1 MAKKKT
7 TKVAATAANDAEIV
21 KESILDNLEEGDI
34 LVTQP
39 RQTLDNLEEGVLV
52 TQLRQTRHDLEE
64 GVPVTQLC
72 QTRRDLV
79 YLLFLEKAAGV
90 ICRKYE
96 NLAKAYPGTYH
107 DLSFGEYDDKYMK
120 FSGIYNKIIEKI
132 ENTLI
137 DWEEK
142 EC

>member
-7 TKVAATAANDAEIV
+7 TKVAATATNDAEIV
-21 KESILDNLEEGDI
+21 KESILNNLEEGDI

-39 RQTLDNLEEGVLV
+39 RQTLDNLEEGDILV
-52 TQLRQTRHDLEE
+52 TQPRQARHDLA
-64 GVPVTQLC
+64 
-72 QTRRDLV
+72 

-142 EC
+142 GC

>member
-7 TKVAATAANDAEIV
+7 TKVATTATNDADIV
-21 KESILDNLEEGDI
+21 KEPILDNIEEANI
-34 LVTQP
+34 LIPQS
-39 RQTLDNLEEGVLV
+39 RQTK
-52 TQLRQTRHDLEE
+52 HDLE
-64 GVPVTQLC
+64 
-72 QTRRDLV
+72 

-142 EC
+142 GC

>member
-7 TKVAATAANDAEIV
+7 TKVAATATNDAEIV

-34 LVTQP
+34 LVTEP
-39 RQTLDNLEEGVLV
+39 
-52 TQLRQTRHDLEE
+52 RQTRHDLA
-64 GVPVTQLC
+64 
-72 QTRRDLV
+72 

-142 EC
+142 GC

>member
-7 TKVAATAANDAEIV
+7 TKVAATNDAEIV

-39 RQTLDNLEEGVLV
+39 RQTLDNLEEGALV
-52 TQLRQTRHDLEE
+52 TEPRQTRHDLA
-64 GVPVTQLC
+64 
-72 QTRRDLV
+72 

-142 EC
+142 GC

>member
-7 TKVAATAANDAEIV
+7 TKVAATATNDAEIV

-52 TQLRQTRHDLEE
+52 TEPRQTRHDLA
-64 GVPVTQLC
+64 
-72 QTRRDLV
+72 

-142 EC
+142 GC

>member
-7 TKVAATAANDAEIV
+7 TKVAATATNDADIV
-21 KESILDNLEEGDI
+21 KEPILDNLIVKESILDNKESILDNLEEGVLI
-34 LVTQP
+34 TQP
-39 RQTLDNLEEGVLV
+39 C
-52 TQLRQTRHDLEE
+52 QTRHDLA
-64 GVPVTQLC
+64 
-72 QTRRDLV
+72 

-132 ENTLI
+132 ENALI
-137 DWEEK
+137 DWEE
-142 EC
+142 EGC

>member
-21 KESILDNLEEGDI
+21 KESILDNKESI
-34 LVTQP
+34 
-39 RQTLDNLEEGVLV
+39 LDNLEEGALV
-52 TQLRQTRHDLEE
+52 TEPRQTRHDLA
-64 GVPVTQLC
+64 
-72 QTRRDLV
+72 

-132 ENTLI
+132 ENALI
-137 DWEEK
+137 DWEE
-142 EC
+142 EGC

>member
-7 TKVAATAANDAEIV
+7 TKVAATATNDAEIV

-34 LVTQP
+34 QVTQP

-52 TQLRQTRHDLEE
+52 TEPRQTRHDLA
-64 GVPVTQLC
+64 
-72 QTRRDLV
+72 

>member
-7 TKVAATAANDAEIV
+7 TKVAATATNDAEIV

-39 RQTLDNLEEGVLV
+39 RQTLDNLEEGDILV
-52 TQLRQTRHDLEE
+52 TQPRQARHDLA
-64 GVPVTQLC
+64 
-72 QTRRDLV
+72 

-142 EC
+142 GC

>member
-21 KESILDNLEEGDI
+21 KESILDNMEEGDI

-39 RQTLDNLEEGVLV
+39 RQTLDN
-52 TQLRQTRHDLEE
+52 LEE

>member
-1 MAKKKT
+1 MAQKKT
-7 TKVAATAANDAEIV
+7 TKVAATATNDAEIV

-39 RQTLDNLEEGVLV
+39 RQTLDNLEEGDILV
-52 TQLRQTRHDLEE
+52 TQPRQARHDLA
-64 GVPVTQLC
+64 
-72 QTRRDLV
+72 

-142 EC
+142 GC

>member
-7 TKVAATAANDAEIV
+7 TKVAATATNDADIVKEPILDSLIV
-21 KESILDNLEEGDI
+21 KESILDNKESI
-34 LVTQP
+34 
-39 RQTLDNLEEGVLV
+39 LDNLEEGVLV
-52 TQLRQTRHDLEE
+52 TQPRQTRHDLA
-64 GVPVTQLC
+64 
-72 QTRRDLV
+72 

-132 ENTLI
+132 ENALI
-137 DWEEK
+137 DWEE
-142 EC
+142 EGC

>member
-7 TKVAATAANDAEIV
+7 TKVAATATNDAEIV

-52 TQLRQTRHDLEE
+52 TQLR
-64 GVPVTQLC
+64 

>member
-52 TQLRQTRHDLEE
+52 TQPRQTRHDLA
-64 GVPVTQLC
+64 
-72 QTRRDLV
+72 

-132 ENTLI
+132 ENALI
-137 DWEEK
+137 DWEE
-142 EC
+142 EGC

>member
-7 TKVAATAANDAEIV
+7 TKVAATNDAEIV

-39 RQTLDNLEEGVLV
+39 RQT
-52 TQLRQTRHDLEE
+52 RHDLA
-64 GVPVTQLC
+64 
-72 QTRRDLV
+72 

-142 EC
+142 GC

>member
-7 TKVAATAANDAEIV
+7 TKVAATATNDADIVKEPILDSLIV
-21 KESILDNLEEGDI
+21 KESILDNKESI
-34 LVTQP
+34 
-39 RQTLDNLEEGVLV
+39 LDNLEEGVLV
-52 TQLRQTRHDLEE
+52 TQPRQTRHDLA
-64 GVPVTQLC
+64 
-72 QTRRDLV
+72 

-120 FSGIYNKIIEKI
+120 FSGIYNKIIEEI
-132 ENTLI
+132 ENALI
-137 DWEEK
+137 DWEE
-142 EC
+142 EGC

>member
-7 TKVAATAANDAEIV
+7 TKVAATATNDAEIV

-39 RQTLDNLEEGVLV
+39 RQTLDNLEEGVLI
-52 TQLRQTRHDLEE
+52 TQPCQTRHDLA
-64 GVPVTQLC
+64 
-72 QTRRDLV
+72 

-132 ENTLI
+132 ENALI
-137 DWEEK
+137 DWEE
-142 EC
+142 EGC

>member
-7 TKVAATAANDAEIV
+7 TKVAATATNDAEIV
-21 KESILDNLEEGDI
+21 KESILNNLEEGDI

-52 TQLRQTRHDLEE
+52 TQPRQTRHDLA
-64 GVPVTQLC
+64 
-72 QTRRDLV
+72 

-142 EC
+142 GC

>member
-7 TKVAATAANDAEIV
+7 TKVAATATNDAEIV

-52 TQLRQTRHDLEE
+52 TQPRQTRHDLA
-64 GVPVTQLC
+64 
-72 QTRRDLV
+72 

-142 EC
+142 GC

>member
-7 TKVAATAANDAEIV
+7 TKVATTATNDAEIV

-39 RQTLDNLEEGVLV
+39 RQTRHDLEEGVLV
-52 TQLRQTRHDLEE
+52 TQPRQTRHDLA
-64 GVPVTQLC
+64 
-72 QTRRDLV
+72 

-142 EC
+142 GC

>member
-7 TKVAATAANDAEIV
+7 TKVAATATNDAEIV

-39 RQTLDNLEEGVLV
+39 RQTLDNLEDGVLV
-52 TQLRQTRHDLEE
+52 TQPRQARHDLA
-64 GVPVTQLC
+64 
-72 QTRRDLV
+72 

-142 EC
+142 GC

>member
-7 TKVAATAANDAEIV
+7 TKVAATATNDAEIV

-52 TQLRQTRHDLEE
+52 TQPRQTRHDLA
-64 GVPVTQLC
+64 
-72 QTRRDLV
+72 

-107 DLSFGEYDDKYMK
+107 NLSFGEYDDKYMK

-142 EC
+142 GC

>member
-52 TQLRQTRHDLEE
+52 TQLRQTRLDLA
-64 GVPVTQLC
+64 
-72 QTRRDLV
+72 

-107 DLSFGEYDDKYMK
+107 DLSFREYDDKYMK

>member
-7 TKVAATAANDAEIV
+7 TKVAATATNDAEIV
-21 KESILDNLEEGDI
+21 KESILDNLEEGDM

-52 TQLRQTRHDLEE
+52 TEPRQTRHDLA
-64 GVPVTQLC
+64 
-72 QTRRDLV
+72 

-142 EC
+142 GC

>member
-7 TKVAATAANDAEIV
+7 TKVAATATNDAEIV

-52 TQLRQTRHDLEE
+52 TEPRQARHDLA
-64 GVPVTQLC
+64 
-72 QTRRDLV
+72 

-142 EC
+142 GC

>member
-7 TKVAATAANDAEIV
+7 TKVAATAVNDAEIV

-39 RQTLDNLEEGVLV
+39 RQTLDNLEAGVLV
-52 TQLRQTRHDLEE
+52 TEPRQTRHDLA
-64 GVPVTQLC
+64 
-72 QTRRDLV
+72 

-132 ENTLI
+132 ENALI
-137 DWEEK
+137 DWEE
-142 EC
+142 EGC

>member
-7 TKVAATAANDAEIV
+7 TKVAATATNDAEIV

-52 TQLRQTRHDLEE
+52 TQLRQTRHDLA
-64 GVPVTQLC
+64 
-72 QTRRDLV
+72 

-142 EC
+142 GC